1 MGDEEVGVFEKT
13 EEEEEDNLA
22 GDGTE
27 GRQERKSQEDEE
39 DGEVGLSARFNLQ
52 DQHTQHCCSLVV
64 GIVHGVAGPGG
75 ILGVLPAVALHD
87 WLKSSAYLGA
97 FCISSILTMGSFAA
111 AFGELTR
118 RLNDAYDIQWYMLLA
133 SSLVSVLIGIMWL
146 ILVYFGVL
154 NDVFG

>member
-1 MGDEEVGVFEKT
+1 
-13 EEEEEDNLA
+13 
-22 GDGTE
+22 
-27 GRQERKSQEDEE
+27 
-39 DGEVGLSARFNLQ
+39 
-52 DQHTQHCCSLVV
+52 
-64 GIVHGVAGPGG
+64 
-75 ILGVLPAVALHD
+75 
-87 WLKSSAYLGA
+87 
-97 FCISSILTMGSFAA
+97 MGSFAA